1 MLLSSEFLRIAPES
15 QLIRS
20 DVHSMLAAVE
30 RKLVGL
36 LNVELRFA
44 HRLKWLRGIGLY
56 RPSCHIILHAPSKLK
71 RGRRGWTLEWSA

>member
-1 MLLSSEFLRIAPES
+1 MLLSAEFLRIASES

-20 DVHSMLAAVE
+20 DVHSMPAAVE

-44 HRLKWLRGIGLY
+44 TASSGSEESDSTGH
-56 RPSCHIILHAPSKLK
+56 HV
-71 RGRRGWTLEWSA
+71 T